1 MKKSLVM
8 MLALSGTVLV
18 SCTQSEYVGETV
30 QTSENEAIVFGG
42 GTGRMTRAEI
52 GGESAATLLGNEM
65 LVFGSK
71 KGEGTV
77 YNPVFN
83 SYTVKYN
90 TAKTGSDDYNN
101 GWYYVEGSQ
110 NIKYWDYSSED
121 YRFVAGS
128 PVANFTFTDVTSAEV
143 TGLGGRLNHETT
155 VASDAKPV
163 YIADP
168 VVVAK
173 ANYKQPV
180 KFSFKAVQSRV
191 RVGIYETVPGYKITD
206 IKFYNNDATPASSQY
221 VTLNSATTG
230 YFQGA
235 SGVKGTITYDW
246 TTTPA
251 SYTFAYDAAGLTLGK
266 YWEGG
271 QFTSGVP
278 AVNSASTDLYGTETS
293 MGTTGYFAVMPTPSA
308 TAATPLTLTCDYTL
322 TSLDGTETINV
333 KQAKATIP
341 ADYTKWAPN
350 TAYTYIFKITKD
362 TNGTTGNPDDP
373 DDPDGLFPIVFDAA
387 VVNIV
392 DGTQNVGT
400 ETTIATPSITVYQ
413 DGDVVENGITYVAGT
428 VVVKA
433 MEGTTE
439 VTSDYTWSYVALDGT
454 TFDYTQNYEK
464 LGASGAAT
472 TWTSGTLTTVVADKT
487 YVIKATK
494 TDDSGTPADTTDD
507 VTTTTYFVL
516 VVGAAENGP
525 ANP

>member
-30 QTSENEAIVFGG
+30 QTSENNAIVFGG
-42 GTGRMTRAEI
+42 GTGKMTRADI
-52 GGESAATLLGNEM
+52 TGGAAAALLDNEM

-71 KGEGTV
+71 GDGTT
-77 YNPVFN
+77 YSPVFN
-83 SYTVKYN
+83 SYQVKYN

-101 GWYYVEGSQ
+101 GWYYVEGTQ
-110 NIKYWDYSSED
+110 NIKYWDYSAAN

-128 PVANFTFTDVTSAEV
+128 PVANFTFTDVTSAVV
-143 TGLGGRLNHETT
+143 TGLGGRLNHTT
-155 VASDAKPV
+155 SVASDAKPV

-173 ANYKQPV
+173 TDYNKPV
-180 KFSFKAVQSRV
+180 TFSFKAVQSRV

-206 IKFYNNDATPASSQY
+206 IKFYNNDATPVSSQY
-221 VTLNSATTG
+221 VTLNSATDN

-235 SGVKGTITYDW
+235 SGLSGTVTYDW

-251 SYTFAYDAAGLTLGK
+251 SYTFAYDATGLVQGK

-271 QFTSGVP
+271 QFTAGVP
-278 AVNSASTDLYGTETS
+278 AVNSASTDLYGTESS

-322 TSLDGTETINV
+322 TALDGTETINV

-362 TNGTTGNPDDP
+362 TNGTTGDPSDP
-373 DDPDGLFPIVFDAA
+373 DDPEGLFPIVFDAA

-392 DGTQNVGT
+392 DGTQNIGT
-400 ETTIATPSITVYQ
+400 ETTVATPSITVYQ
-413 DGDVVENGITYVAGT
+413 DGDVVENGIIYNAGT

-439 VTSDYTWSYVALDGT
+439 VTGDYTWYYVALDGT
-454 TFDYTQNYEK
+454 TFDYTKNYEQ
-464 LGASGAAT
+464 LGTSGAAT
-472 TWTSGTLTTVVADKT
+472 TWVSGALTTVAANKT

-494 TDDSGTPADTTDD
+494 TDDKGTADPSDD
-507 VTTTTYFVL
+507 ETTTTYFVL
-516 VVGAAENGP
+516 VVGAAEAGP